1 MRKTLAPTPIV
12 GAVIHIIFVRVIPP
26 LIERN
31 VPEAAALEKV
41 QQFDTVRGLYDR
53 NVVKKV
59 L

>member
-1 MRKTLAPTPIV
+1 LV
-12 GAVIHIIFVRVIPP
+12 AVIHIIFVLVIPP

-41 QQFDTVRGLYDR
+41 QQFGTVRGLYDR